1 MALLAQGS
9 AQGDSVDV
17 SSAGLG
23 ATFARPD
30 VAPGVTA
37 EDAAQ
42 NTGNGKGVV
51 FIAGSGPTDRNGNS
65 LLGVHADYLRQL
77 SDALAR
83 DGIFTLR
90 YDKRGVGASTSALT
104 SESELRFTDFVADA
118 RSWADWLRDQPGVA
132 CIFLLGHSQGGLVA
146 TLAAPQSKAAGLV
159 LLSSPGRPFGT
170 VLEDQLAGAPMD
182 AKLRA
187 NALAILRSLKA
198 GRTTSDINPG
208 LQRLF
213 RPSVQP
219 FLISLVDIDPAAEL
233 AKLRTPTLIVS
244 GGHDLQITVTDFQRL
259 TAARPGVT
267 AIRIPGMNHVLK
279 DAPAARKPNLATYAD
294 PKLPLAPGLADAVT
308 KFIDST
314 ACPGTG

>member
-17 SSAGLG
+17 IDAGLG

-30 VAPGVTA
+30 AAPGVTA
-37 EDAAQ
+37 GDAVR
-42 NTGNGKGVV
+42 NKGKAVV

-65 LLGVHADYLRQL
+65 RLGVRADYLGQL

-83 DGIFTLR
+83 DGIITLR
-90 YDKRGVGASTSALT
+90 YDKRGVGASKTALT

-118 RSWADWLRDQPGVA
+118 QRWAHWLRNRPGVA
-132 CIFLLGHSQGGLVA
+132 CVFLLGHSQGGLVA
-146 TLAAPQSKAAGLV
+146 TLAAPQSEAAGLV
-159 LLSSPGRPFGT
+159 LLSSAGRPFGT
-170 VLEDQLAGAPMD
+170 LLEDQLAVAPLD

-187 NALAILRSLKA
+187 NALAIMRSLKA
-198 GRTTSDINPG
+198 GKTTSDVNPG

-213 RPSVQP
+213 RASVQP

-233 AKLRTPTLIVS
+233 AKLKTPTLIVS
-244 GGHDLQITVTDFQRL
+244 GGHDLQVTEIDFQRL
-259 TAARPGVT
+259 TTARPGAT
-267 AIRIPGMNHVLK
+267 AVRIPGMNHVLK
-279 DAPAARKPNLATYAD
+279 DAPAARKPNLATYTD
-294 PKLPLAPGLADAVT
+294 PNLPLAPGLVDAVT
-308 KFIDST
+308 KFIDKT